1 MTVNG
6 FWRIVLAIVALG
18 LLSVGTAPAQEPVSP
33 NPHYV
38 LKNYELTRGQGVQK
52 FNGAFVAAL
61 RPAFAAASSRRCLK
75 EHASAQL
82 SVKAFSAGGIAIDP
96 QVCAIPSA
104 TKGNVTGEVALP
116 AARILALVLVADEF
130 ETTPFLRQ
138 YDTNLNDYDVEI
150 YGKAYKDADAFR
162 VSLMP
167 VWFSKTILGCAPST
181 PIAVSYS
188 VDAATFAV
196 QVLPF
201 VC

>member
-1 MTVNG
+1 MTVNS
-6 FWRIVLAIVALG
+6 FWRIVLAIVVLG

-33 NPHYV
+33 NPHYA
-38 LKNYELTRGQGVQK
+38 LKDYELTRGQDVQR

-61 RPAFAAASSRRCLK
+61 RSAFAAASIQQCLK

-82 SVKAFSAGGIAIDP
+82 SVKAFSAGDVSIDP
-96 QVCAIPSA
+96 RVCGIPRA

-116 AARILALVLVADEF
+116 AARILALVLVADKF
-130 ETTPFLRQ
+130 EATPFLRQ

-150 YGKAYKDADAFR
+150 YRKAYKDGDAFR

-167 VWFSKTILGCAPST
+167 VWFSKTILGCAPSA